1 MISRR
6 LVVFVFLCLSFPV
19 SSQTSEKVLTS
30 VNVDELTWL
39 AGCWETKDAAKDV
52 RIVEQW
58 MAPEGGAMLGMSR
71 TVRAGKMTGYEFLR
85 IVRDD
90 VSVRYVSRPSQNTTD
105 TDFRLLKSSANEV
118 VFENLQHDF
127 PQRIRYRREGDKL
140 TARIEATS
148 NGKTR
153 GIDFPYRRVA
163 CN

>member
-1 MISRR
+1 MISRKL
-6 LVVFVFLCLSFPV
+6 LVFGFLCLAFPAA
-19 SSQTSEKVLTS
+19 SQTSEKVPTT
-30 VNVDELTWL
+30 NVDDL
-39 AGCWETKDAAKDV
+39 AWISGCWESKDAAKEV

-90 VSVRYVSRPSQNTTD
+90 ISVKYVSRPSQNTTD

-127 PQRIRYRREGDKL
+127 PQRIIYRREGDKL

-148 NGKTR
+148 SGKTR